1 MAIPK
6 IIHYCWL
13 SGDLIPAEFQRC
25 MDTWKNKLADYEFI
39 LWDTQRF
46 NIDSTTWTK
55 QAFETKLYACAADYV
70 RLFAVYHFGG
80 IYLDMDIEVIKPF
93 DKLLEREF
101 FFAREN
107 NANYSVEAGCFGAEQ
122 GNMFIKKCMEY
133 YETHNFFDPSKLNII
148 LQLKPGERHEFV
160 QPMILPEVMSGVMA
174 ENRVFQEYELF
185 PYTYFTTKNSTTGTI
200 DLKEHTFS
208 IHHYAGSYHSRMWFI
223 ARRLKQKVFLRL
235 GQKGL
240 HVKILIHIISI
251 LQLIIDDGFKKMA
264 SVYWKKM
271 KRKTAVRS
279 Q

>member
-13 SGDLIPAEFQRC
+13 SGDQIPAEFQRC
-25 MDTWKNKLADYEFI
+25 MDTWKKKLSGYEFI

-55 QAFETKLYACAADYV
+55 QALETKIYAFAADYV

-93 DKLLEREF
+93 DELLDRPF

-107 NANYSVEAGCFGAEQ
+107 NVNPGIEAGCFGAEQ

-133 YETHNFFDPSKLNII
+133 YEIHNFFDPAQLNTI
-148 LQLKPGERHEFV
+148 LQLKQGQRQEFV
-160 QPMILPEVMSGVMA
+160 NPPTLPEVMSGVMA
-174 ENRVFQEYELF
+174 QSRDFQKYELF
-185 PYTYFTTKNSTTGTI
+185 PYTYFTTKNIMTGTI
-200 DLKEHTFS
+200 DMKEHTFTV
-208 IHHYAGSYHSRMWFI
+208 HHFASRYHSRVWYM
-223 ARRLKQKVFLRL
+223 ARYFKQKVFFRF

-240 HVKILIHIISI
+240 HVKILHHIID
-251 LQLIIDDGFKKMA
+251 IIQITLDDGLKKTLDI
-264 SVYWKKM
+264 YREKI
-271 KRKTAVRS
+271 KRKISR
-279 Q
+279 QCL